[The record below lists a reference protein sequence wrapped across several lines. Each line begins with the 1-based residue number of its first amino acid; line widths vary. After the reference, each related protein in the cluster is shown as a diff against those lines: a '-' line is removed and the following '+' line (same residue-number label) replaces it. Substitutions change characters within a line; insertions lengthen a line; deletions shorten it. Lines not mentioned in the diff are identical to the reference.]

1 MKHFFF
7 TPLTFVAL
15 VIIDL
20 LTPYMNY
27 FKLHQYPICY
37 SCQMRFREPIL
48 KMGCIRKNVSKN
60 QRSFILSFNFSE
72 IFKTPLSLARY
83 NKKIKNNNNMIKE
96 IEYFFCLYVYITL
109 FHIVPAHVIPLDSAK
124 VKSYTSSKI

>member
-1 MKHFFF
+1 MLFLSNEVQG
-7 TPLTFVAL
+7 T
-15 VIIDL
+15 
-20 LTPYMNY
+20 Y
-27 FKLHQYPICY
+27 FENGLHKKKC
-37 SCQMRFREPIL
+37 F
-48 KMGCIRKNVSKN
+48 KKSKV
-60 QRSFILSFNFSE
+60 FILSFNFSE